1 MKPKINVLE
10 HELVPL
16 HFVLS
21 QEEKKR
27 VLSQFK
33 ITKENQL
40 PTIYKSDPVVQ
51 MLEAKPGDLIKIIRK
66 SSTAKETVYYRLVK
80 GE

>member
-1 MKPKINVLE
+1 MLE

>member
-1 MKPKINVLE
+1 MLE

-21 QEEKKR
+21 QEEKKH